1 MTLMNALYET
11 YEFALRNNL
20 VDNPKLSVDG
30 QSLLPVY
37 HSNKRNKN
45 DDIFELTI
53 DSNSNAISG
62 RFLDED
68 EVIIFP
74 ITEDSI
80 TRAGSKIAPHA
91 ISDELSY
98 LSKEIDPEKNEV
110 YITGIKEL
118 LEYEKSHNCENFKTI
133 GKYIIKNNILGDFL
147 KNYLGNTEYQIDNNF
162 ALKFNI
168 NKENGKVVEK
178 SLDLK
183 KAFITF
189 KLEKEIA
196 GDISLTRD
204 VNLHNFYTDYIR
216 DKNKLSENITYCD
229 LTGKMDYCVERH
241 RGVIGNA
248 KMISI
253 SNNDETFYG
262 RFKNG
267 SDIYRVSYE
276 ASQKVHNMLKYLL
289 ENKNHTQFIGENAH
303 IVNWLSND
311 LAKGGIE
318 LVSDLD
324 DDDDF
329 EEVEEVTMSRLG
341 DNTSQKL
348 GRYFSGK
355 DERFFA
361 KSDFYVLIV
370 EKISNGRIS
379 IKYFRNLSRS
389 EAYDRVMN
397 WYDSTKWKF
406 YGKDRSPSIYQIV
419 NFVYGLE
426 NSNGFLSCENKK
438 LSRSTIER
446 LIPCILDSQKI
457 PKDITRM
464 AFYKLSNKQSY
475 KKKWDDALNIGCSLI
490 KKYKNDYENFK
501 IDPNKISEVKELE
514 ESRSF
519 YYGKLMAIY
528 EKIELDAIRG
538 RTRDDNAS
546 KGKSQRITNSDKLW
560 NSMIR
565 TPERTRFILESK
577 IRPYINILKK
587 NNPGLYV
594 NHDKL
599 ITNITLKIINLN
611 ESNLINRGSLNED
624 FILGY
629 YYQKNEFYKGK
640 SNEAE
645 QSNSNNENEED

>member
-1 MTLMNALYET
+1 MNALLET
-11 YEFALRNNL
+11 YDYALKNNL

-30 QSLLPVY
+30 QTLLPVY
-37 HSNKRNKN
+37 HSNKRNKG
-45 DDIFELTI
+45 DDIFEMTI
-53 DSNSNAISG
+53 DTNSNAISG

-68 EVIIFP
+68 EIIIFP

-80 TRAGSKIAPHA
+80 TRSGSKIAPHA

-98 LSKEIDPEKNEV
+98 LSKEIDSEKNEAF
-110 YITGIKEL
+110 IKGVMEL
-118 LEYEKSHNCENFKTI
+118 QDYEKIHSCENFRTL
-133 GKYIIKNNILGDFL
+133 GEYIIKNTILDDFL
-147 KNYLGNTEYQIDNNF
+147 RIYLGPTKYKIDNKF
-162 ALKFNI
+162 TLKFNI
-168 NKENGKVVEK
+168 DKENGKFAEK

-183 KAFITF
+183 KTFITF

-204 VNLHNFYTDYIR
+204 VNLHNFYIQYVR
-216 DKNKLSENITYCD
+216 DKNKQSENIMYCD

-253 SNNDETFYG
+253 SNKDETFYG

-276 ASQKVHNMLKYLL
+276 ASQKVHNILKYLL

-311 LAKGGIE
+311 LSKGGIE
-318 LVSDLD
+318 LVSNLD

-329 EEVEEVTMSRLG
+329 EEVEEITMSQLG
-341 DNTSQKL
+341 GNISHKL
-348 GRYFSGK
+348 GEYFSGK
-355 DERFFA
+355 DEGFSS
-361 KSDFYVLIV
+361 KSDFYVLII
-370 EKISNGRIS
+370 EKISNGRVS
-379 IKYFRNLSRS
+379 VKYFRNLSRS
-389 EAYDRVMN
+389 EAYDRVVN
-397 WYDSTKWKF
+397 WYDSIGWKF
-406 YGKDRSPSIYQIV
+406 YGKDRSPSIYQMV

-426 NSNGFLSCENKK
+426 NSKGYLSCENKK
-438 LSRSTIER
+438 LSRNTIER
-446 LIPCILDSQKI
+446 LIPCIIDSKKI
-457 PKDITRM
+457 PKDIARM

-490 KKYKNDYENFK
+490 KKYKNDYENIK
-501 IDPNKISEVKELE
+501 INPDKISEVKELE

-538 RTRDDNAS
+538 RSGDDNAS
-546 KGKSQRITNSDKLW
+546 KGKSQRITNSDRLW
-560 NSMIR
+560 SSMIR

-577 IRPYINILKK
+577 IKPYINILKK

-599 ITNITLKIINLN
+599 ITNITLKLINLN
-611 ESNLINRGSLNED
+611 ESDSINRGSLNED

-629 YYQKNEFYKGK
+629 YYQKNDFYKGK
-640 SNEAE
+640 EIKTNRL
-645 QSNSNNENEED
+645 NSNNEYEED